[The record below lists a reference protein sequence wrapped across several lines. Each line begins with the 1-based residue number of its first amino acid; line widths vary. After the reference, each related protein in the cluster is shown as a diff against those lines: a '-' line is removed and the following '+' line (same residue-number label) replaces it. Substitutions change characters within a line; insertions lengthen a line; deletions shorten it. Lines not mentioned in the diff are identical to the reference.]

1 MTFESS
7 LHRWVYYVLLVG
19 LVLSMVLLL
28 AGAAVSLL
36 SAGALPEQTLTPVLA
51 LRSALAGE
59 AQGLVSLGL
68 LGLVA
73 TPLAV
78 VITSIA
84 VSAVKR
90 DRVGVLAGIGIALVM
105 IVSFLLG
112 ER

>member
-19 LVLSMVLLL
+19 LVLSMALLL

-36 SAGALPEQTLTPVLA
+36 SAGALPEQTLMPVLA